1 MELTVLFDLLKI
13 IWLGFEIVRYFVTRK
28 REKALILAL
37 EKLNQ
42 SPELENDEM
51 RNH

>member
-1 MELTVLFDLLKI
+1 MDYSILFDCLKLLWI
-13 IWLGFEIVRYFVTRK
+13 GFEIVRYFIHRK

-42 SPELENDEM
+42 SPQLEDSIKKT
-51 RNH
+51 